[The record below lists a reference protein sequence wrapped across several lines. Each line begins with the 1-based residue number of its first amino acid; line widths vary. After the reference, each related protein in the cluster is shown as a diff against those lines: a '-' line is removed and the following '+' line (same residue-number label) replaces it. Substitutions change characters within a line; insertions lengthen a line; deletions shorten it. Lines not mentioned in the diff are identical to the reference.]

1 MTIEQKQR
9 TQIQIDNLLKV
20 DFSKKIIE
28 SYPKQPDIGNVII
41 VKMTI
46 SDFINLTKR
55 LLNQLNKEIN
65 SNDRIILPFSYSNAE
80 YGSSTIDQI
89 INTLY
94 SQIIG
99 NQLTHAE
106 NTLIWFAQ
114 YCLQNG
120 FYDRSKY
127 KIQSIDTLKLEK
139 QKDDL
144 DLLSENYKS
153 LKTHYEALLENIE
166 NSKKSLE
173 DFHSTKIV
181 ELQQITNNLSASNSN
196 TNQIQ
201 GLLNTS
207 TESNTKINSLVEQ
220 VNKEKNK
227 IEELNTDTK
236 KKFNEL
242 LDEYKTNL
250 EELTKSEIKFKSS
263 NETFDEKLKF
273 VENKTKYFEERNSYL
288 DELIGREV
296 GASLFETFK
305 QRKTE
310 LNSPLIFW
318 RGVVLLMGILTFV
331 VVLAIFTNFFG
342 ILGSIP
348 GTYTWELITV
358 NFFKSVPFIFLL
370 YYTISQYN
378 KERNFQE
385 EYAFKSASALT
396 IKAYSDILLNEDNK
410 DQLILKAVY
419 NIYKSP
425 LQQSVKGN
433 KKDINNITDL
443 LSEVVDKATE
453 ILKKKE

>member
-1 MTIEQKQR
+1 MTIEQKQS

-28 SYPKQPDIGNVII
+28 SYPKQPDIGNIII

-65 SNDRIILPFSYSNAE
+65 SNDRVILPFSYSNAE

-89 INTLY
+89 ISTLY

-99 NQLTHAE
+99 NQLIHAE
-106 NTLIWFAQ
+106 NTLIWLAQ

-127 KIQSIDTLKLEK
+127 KIQSVDTLKLEK

-153 LKTHYEALLENIE
+153 LKTHYETLLEKIE
-166 NSKKSLE
+166 NSQKSLE
-173 DFHSTKIV
+173 DFHSTKII

-220 VNKEKNK
+220 VSKEKNK

-263 NETFDEKLKF
+263 NDTFDEKLKF
-273 VENKTKYFEERNSYL
+273 VQNKTKYFEERNIYL

-318 RGVVLLMGILTFV
+318 RAIVLLMGILTFA

-342 ILGSIP
+342 FLGPIP
-348 GTYTWELITV
+348 TTYTWELITV

-396 IKAYSDILLNEDNK
+396 IKAYSDILLNDDNK